1 MKMEKQRWRQIETLY
16 HAALE
21 HEPGARDAYLA
32 QACAGDEELRREVE
46 ELLRYDGAAESFMQ
60 DNALAVAAQA
70 LEPNELSQTAP
81 QLFPGQGIGAY
92 KILAL
97 LGRGGMGVVYRAR
110 DERLRREVA
119 IKVLPGWFGHDAD
132 RARRF
137 EQEAHA
143 TSALNHPNIL
153 T

>member
-1 MKMEKQRWRQIETLY
+1 MTLDKQRWRQVETLY

-21 HEPGARDAYLA
+21 REPAARGSFLA

-46 ELLRYDGAAESFMQ
+46 ELLQHDGAEWSFMQ

-110 DERLRREVA
+110 DTRLRSEC
-119 IKVLPGWFGHDAD
+119 
-132 RARRF
+132 
-137 EQEAHA
+137 
-143 TSALNHPNIL
+143 
-153 T
+153 